1 VERATI
7 ERGGGNAVATLSAVL
22 GVLALAAGPAGLVA
36 ARVTALTLHEGIAVG
51 GAVAA
56 ALGIFTLLLARR
68 GRLRAER
75 SIAASGAGASR
86 TGRLLGTL
94 ALCIGL
100 AAGIAL
106 ATNAVL
112 VHFQ

>member
-7 ERGGGNAVATLSAVL
+7 ERTGGNAVATLSAAA
-22 GVLALAAGPAGLVA
+22 GVLALLAGPAGLVA
-36 ARVTALTLHEGIAVG
+36 ARVTAVTLHEGIAIG
-51 GAVAA
+51 GAAAA
-56 ALGIFTLLLARR
+56 ALGILTLLLARR
-68 GRLRAER
+68 GRLRSER
-75 SIAASGAGASR
+75 SVAATGAGSAR
-86 TGRLLGTL
+86 AGRLLGTL
-94 ALCIGL
+94 ALCIGI

>member
-7 ERGGGNAVATLSAVL
+7 ERSGGNAVATLSALV

-36 ARVTALTLHEGIAVG
+36 ARMTSLTLHEGIAIG
-51 GAVAA
+51 GAAAA
-56 ALGIFTLLLARR
+56 ALGIVTLVLARR
-68 GRLRAER
+68 GRFRAQR
-75 SIAASGAGASR
+75 SVAATGTGAAR
-86 TGRLLGTL
+86 AGRLLGTL
-94 ALCIGL
+94 ALCAGIAG
-100 AAGIAL
+100 GIAL